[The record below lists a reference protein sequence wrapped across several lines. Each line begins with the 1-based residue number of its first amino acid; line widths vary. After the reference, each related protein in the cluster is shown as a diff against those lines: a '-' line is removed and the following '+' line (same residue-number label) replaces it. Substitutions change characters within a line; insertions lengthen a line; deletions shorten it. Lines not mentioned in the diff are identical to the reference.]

1 MAETPARP
9 RVVSWCAWLIM
20 IGAAFLVLMA
30 FQHVSELGTLES
42 QEAAGK
48 LVADP
53 PFDDLGLTVD
63 DVQRIEQVFSLLA
76 GGAAAA
82 AAILGFEVL
91 RRSRASRRVLT
102 FLAPVLLLAGMV
114 VGGLIAFV
122 VVAAIVMLWS
132 PQAREWF
139 GDTPPAPAEP
149 TRPTAP
155 TEGATEPPA
164 PRETPQDGAVAV
176 LAPPAA
182 WPTTTA
188 RRPRPVLTACI
199 VTWVSSALVA
209 LGSLASMAVVLVDSD
224 DLIGQLRDQNPQL
237 KEQGITDGVV
247 IGIVVATVVGLVLW
261 SVAASVLAFLT
272 LRRRRWAAI
281 TLIVSGGCAGA
292 LCLLSTVLGSL
303 IAAVPLAA
311 CVAVGLLLNRAESK
325 AWFRDR

>member
-30 FQHVSELGTLES
+30 FQHVSELGSLES

-149 TRPTAP
+149 AQGTADQPT
-155 TEGATEPPA
+155 PA
-164 PRETPQDGAVAV
+164 PRATPQDGAVAV
-176 LAPPAA
+176 LAPPAT
-182 WPTTTA
+182 WPTTTTA

-209 LGSLASMAVVLVDSD
+209 LGSLASMAVVLIDPD

-292 LCLLSTVLGSL
+292 LCLLSTLLGSL
-303 IAAVPLAA
+303 IAALPLAA